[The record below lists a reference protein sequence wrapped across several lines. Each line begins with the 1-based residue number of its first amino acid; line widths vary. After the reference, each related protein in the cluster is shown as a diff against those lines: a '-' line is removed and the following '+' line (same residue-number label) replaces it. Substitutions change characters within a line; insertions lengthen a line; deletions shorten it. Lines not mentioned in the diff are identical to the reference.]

1 MWSALQGVT
10 VPRESLTGPQRARML
25 ALMQVCYAGIC
36 PERFGR
42 DLDEKQY
49 VILLYARRTGELAG
63 FSTLRVTEE
72 RVEGRA
78 VEVVFS
84 GDTVI
89 HPDHWGQKELQVRFG
104 FFMLARKLRRPRRPL
119 HWLLLSGGYKTYLLA
134 VNHFPR
140 TLPRHDWEAPA
151 ERWSLLHALATRW
164 FGPQYDAARGT
175 VRFSGEH
182 YHVRQGVAPIDRE
195 AAAQPHIAF
204 FTRHNPGHVEGEEL
218 VCLVEVRLRD
228 LVRALCGLS
237 MKRLA
242 LLMSRGLRWMGVR
255 ARA

>member
-1 MWSALQGVT
+1 MLSALKGIT
-10 VPRESLTGPQRARML
+10 VARQSLTGQQRARML
-25 ALMQVCYAGIC
+25 ALMQVCYAGVS
-36 PERFGR
+36 PERFER

-63 FSTLRVTEE
+63 FTTVRVAEE

-78 VEVVFS
+78 VEVVYS

-89 HPDHWGQKELQVRFG
+89 HPDHWGQKELQVRFAS
-104 FFMLARKLRRPRRPL
+104 FLLWRKLRRPLRPL
-119 HWLLLSGGYKTYLLA
+119 HWLLLSAGYKTYLLA
-134 VNHFPR
+134 VNYFPR

-151 ERWSLLHALATRW
+151 ERQGFLHALATRW

-175 VRFSGEH
+175 LRFSGPH

-195 AAAQPHIAF
+195 AAAHPHIAF
-204 FTRHNPGHVEGEEL
+204 FARHNPGHGEGEEL
-218 VCLVEVRLRD
+218 VCLAEVRLRD
-228 LVRALCGLS
+228 LLRALGGLS
-237 MKRLA
+237 VKQLG
-242 LLMSRGLRWMGVR
+242 LLTRRGLRWMGVG